1 MAFDNNRFT
10 NFAKYD
16 LTINKNFYR
25 NITLATLVGTIG
37 IATFMFLM
45 RYLAYEGSGGA
56 EWVRPD
62 NPAHYNSAT
71 GSCIYIVSYLVIMMS
86 IFGGCWAHNLRNKQG
101 RIIELTLPATN
112 LEKFLWHLLLMLGGG
127 FLVCLIS
134 LLIADGIN
142 CLLTLCVFGS
152 EDGFISLTAHIAKTL
167 AIQPIATDA
176 SSGLTIDSS
185 SYPDANLQTDLPAEL
200 NVFLWGMGAFA
211 ISALIAG
218 PICYANFRIIK
229 FNTSIILSIV
239 VIISFI
245 YKFNIIVTYIVLMI
259 LGFLASII
267 FVIALGTILSSS
279 DIMYEFIASDDKT
292 TFAHMGYA
300 FIACSIVQLLAAAG
314 LIFWSYRL
322 YTKAQIITSLHK

>member
-56 EWVRPD
+56 EWIRPD

-200 NVFLWGMGAFA
+200 NVFLWGMGAFV

-218 PICYANFRIIK
+218 PICYVFGNA
-229 FNTSIILSIV
+229 LM
-239 VIISFI
+239 

>member
-152 EDGFISLTAHIAKTL
+152 EDGFISLTAPIAKTL

-218 PICYANFRIIK
+218 PICYVFGNA
-229 FNTSIILSIV
+229 L
-239 VIISFI
+239 I

>member
-218 PICYANFRIIK
+218 PICYVFGNA
-229 FNTSIILSIV
+229 L
-239 VIISFI
+239 I